1 MGQEDEEKAELIA
14 TIQYDHVKMKQ
25 WYNAAPE
32 AKTALHSKYGSSY
45 PSFWR
50 DVVPWNGWKESRKLF
65 LKSMELKEK
74 KDRERMNGGGSS
86 GAGEAAPKKRK
97 SRWGNSSKNTSDKSV
112 DCDGDAPRK
121 RKSRWGAS
129 NGRGRDETSKP
140 LSTNSTSVLDILPGL
155 PTNLNPQ
162 QNQKLKELQK
172 LLREA
177 NQKLKNLEIEAARV
191 DALPKGHA
199 DRSPSPP
206 PVYGVDG
213 KRKNT
218 RAIRWKERYT
228 NQRQDSLE
236 QILSLTTSN
245 SNATS
250 SIAPSLFKRK
260 RTRKIHIPVEDHPTY
275 NFIGLIIGPRGKTQK
290 EMENKTGCKIAIRGK
305 GSVKEGARGRRDGK
319 MMEGDDEPLHVVI
332 TGDNQANVDAA
343 ADMINEM
350 LVVIDDD
357 KNVHK
362 QQQLRE
368 LALLNGTLKEDEYCP
383 ICAEKGHRAFECP
396 KRFSMNK
403 GAISIRC
410 AICGD
415 TSHPTRDCRQNAGNG
430 EAAADGDKA
439 AKELDSDYLA
449 FMNELDG
456 KPAGST
462 EMSSNTNT
470 SAAADRKELASLV
483 TTIEKTVGGVTVCI
497 PVPTIAKKVETA
509 PAPAPASTSGNSLI
523 TTISSRI
530 VKSAPDPIEAIT
542 STGAPINVASLPE
555 PQQPSVTNLGSTVIP
570 SVLPL
575 PGTASGTSSAVG
587 LNLGAT
593 IPAPPVPTSATSLP
607 LPPSSL
613 PPPPP
618 STSYY
623 GQQQFQ
629 QPQQPQQPP
638 AGSYYPPQYPPQNQ
652 QYPNNY
658 GYQGNAANQQNYYG
672 QQNQQQPQQQGASS
686 GWDYRNYY
694 GSGHT
699 GGDAD
704 GAGGFNWWESS
715 S

>member
-1 MGQEDEEKAELIA
+1 MGQENEEQAELIA
-14 TIQYDHVKMKQ
+14 TIQHDHIKMKQ
-25 WYNAAPE
+25 WYNTAPE
-32 AKTALHSKYGSSY
+32 AKTALHAKYGSSY

-50 DVVPWNGWKESRKLF
+50 DVVPWDGWKESRKLF

-74 KDRERMNGGGSS
+74 KDRERMNDGGSTSS
-86 GAGEAAPKKRK
+86 GTASNNDSSTDASAAAAPRKRR
-97 SRWGNSSKNTSDKSV
+97 SRWGNSSTTSNSNDSSGDK
-112 DCDGDAPRK
+112 PRK

-129 NGRGRDETSKP
+129 ADRGRDETPKP

-155 PTNLNPQ
+155 PTNLNSE

-177 NQKLKNLEIEAARV
+177 NQKLENLEVEAARV
-191 DALPKGHA
+191 DALPNDHP

-218 RAIRWKERYT
+218 RAFRWKERYT
-228 NQRQDSLE
+228 AQRQDTLE

-245 SNATS
+245 ASATS

-343 ADMINEM
+343 ADMINDM

-368 LALLNGTLKEDEYCP
+368 LALLNGTLKDDEYCP

-396 KRFSMNK
+396 KRFSMSKN
-403 GAISIRC
+403 AISVRC

-415 TSHPTRDCRQNAGNG
+415 TSHPTRDCRQKAANG
-430 EAAADGDKA
+430 ESAADAVKA
-439 AKELDSDYLA
+439 EKELDSDYLA

-456 KPAGST
+456 KPAGSNDT
-462 EMSSNTNT
+462 PSDTNAAA
-470 SAAADRKELASLV
+470 AAADRKQLASLV
-483 TTIEKTVGGVTVCI
+483 TTIEKSVGGVVTVCT
-497 PVPTIAKKVETA
+497 PVPTTAKKVEA
-509 PAPAPASTSGNSLI
+509 VPAPASTTGNSLI

-530 VKSAPDPIEAIT
+530 VKSAPEPTEALASTTLAGAPGISESQQPLIT
-542 STGAPINVASLPE
+542 S
-555 PQQPSVTNLGSTVIP
+555 LGSTTTASAV
-570 SVLPL
+570 PL
-575 PGTASGTSSAVG
+575 PGAVG
-587 LNLGAT
+587 G
-593 IPAPPVPTSATSLP
+593 IPAVAGPVPGVTVPAPSAIAPPTSLP
-607 LPPSSL
+607 PPPSSL

-618 STSYY
+618 SSNYY
-623 GQQQFQ
+623 GQQQQ
-629 QPQQPQQPP
+629 QQP
-638 AGSYYPPQYPPQNQ
+638 AGSYYPSQYQAQNQ
-652 QYPNNY
+652 QYPNDY
-658 GYQGNAANQQNYYG
+658 GHQNTAANQQNYYG
-672 QQNQQQPQQQGASS
+672 QQNQQQGAVS

-704 GAGGFNWWESS
+704 GAGGFNWWES
-715 S
+715 